1 MIVATSAHY
10 ESVHCRASYHRPANF
25 AHVSSRLARSAN
37 FVALVS
43 FRFISTRF
51 VLSHLRLIS
60 SHLISFHF
68 ILCRA
73 RARAAIRVTMRENAR
88 GKRRFLV
95 SVYFFFPLLAGAFYS
110 AVRSAERGGAEGKV
124 TEGREGGEVL
134 RFIPV
139 VNNIFIAASSEERRG
154 VRKCNSGRCLP
165 FPCTPSSAR
174 HDRAAPRRNS
184 FVSERPSS
192 RSSRNKASL
201 SHHSRF
207 KACAF

>member
-1 MIVATSAHY
+1 M
-10 ESVHCRASYHRPANF
+10 SYHRPTNF
-25 AHVSSRLARSAN
+25 AYVSSRLARPAN

-60 SHLISFHF
+60 FHF
-68 ILCRA
+68 ISFYAARA
-73 RARAAIRVTMRENAR
+73 RARAAVRVTMRENAR

-95 SVYFFFPLLAGAFYS
+95 SVYFFPPFLAGAFYS
-110 AVRSAERGGAEGKV
+110 AVRSAERRAKGEV

-134 RFIPV
+134 GFIPV

-165 FPCTPSSAR
+165 FPCTPSSAQ

-192 RSSRNKASL
+192 RSSRNKTSL
-201 SHHSRF
+201 SYHSRL